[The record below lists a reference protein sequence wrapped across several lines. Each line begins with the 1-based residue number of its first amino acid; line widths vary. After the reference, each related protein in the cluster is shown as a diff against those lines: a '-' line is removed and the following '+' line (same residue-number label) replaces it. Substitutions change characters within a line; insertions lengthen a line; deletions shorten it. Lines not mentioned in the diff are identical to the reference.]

1 MKNNVTF
8 NSDLSKF
15 GIGLFETMKIENG
28 IFVHLDMHL
37 DRIFKSIK
45 DLNLDINEERNN
57 IKAILL
63 RYVKEEKIQNKALRL
78 TLFDEGY
85 NISTRDI
92 LYDKSLYNKG
102 FRLIEAPTKRGNN
115 ILYKHKTTN
124 YFENIY
130 MKKYALKNG
139 FDDTLFLDCEERI
152 LECSMSNIFF
162 IKDRQIYTPNKEL
175 PILNGI
181 MKKRIKALC
190 VELRIN
196 MIETDIKI
204 TEIDKFDFCFI
215 SNSLMGIMKVT
226 HINDFKF
233 KNCSEVFNILWN
245 EIVNLK
251 KF

>member
-8 NSDLSKF
+8 NSGLSKF
-15 GIGLFETMKIENG
+15 GIGLFETIRIDDG
-28 IFVHLDMHL
+28 VCVCLDMHL
-37 DRIFKSIK
+37 DRIFKSIN
-45 DLNLDINEERNN
+45 DLKLDINQDQEN
-57 IKAILL
+57 IKKILL
-63 RYVKEEKIQNKALRL
+63 DYVKRKNIKNKALRL

-85 NISTRDI
+85 NISTRKI
-92 LYDKSLYNKG
+92 IYDESIYKVG
-102 FRLIEAPTKRGNN
+102 FRLTVSPTKRGNN

-130 MKKYALKNG
+130 MKRYALENV
-139 FDDTLFLDCEERI
+139 FDDTIFLDYKNNI

-162 IKDRQIYTPNKEL
+162 IKDRKIYTPNKEL

-181 MKKRIKALC
+181 MKKRIEELC

-204 TEIDKFDFCFI
+204 TEIDRFDFCFI

-226 HINDFKF
+226 YVDDTKF
-233 KNCSEVFNILWN
+233 KDYSEVFDILWN
-245 EIVNLK
+245 KIVNLK